1 MLCMG
6 ADTAA
11 MLDDVA
17 GNPRRSPHQ
26 SDRAGY
32 VDGIQNKHRGQDS
45 KPAPRL
51 GGAIVAGRNSL

>member
-1 MLCMG
+1 MG

-17 GNPRRSPHQ
+17 GNARRSPHQ
-26 SDRAGY
+26 SNRAGY

-45 KPAPRL
+45 KPAQGWGEP
-51 GGAIVAGRNSL
+51 IVAGRNSL